1 MVTLSE
7 FLLPPHEALAARLT
21 DALADEGVVV
31 QSGGIGRIPIP
42 GWRMLPGAV
51 ARYLAG
57 MLDISLLDVL
67 VGAWNKSHAL
77 GQQLEKSRKSPDKDI
92 FLQLA
97 EHKITSK
104 HEPYLA
110 LVKDGQEIGRLP
122 FTVSVELALQGAVLR
137 IRDGVVEEVQT
148 GRITGKGTVKC
159 GRAILIEKE
168 LQPIVVPGVM
178 PVGLR
183 GAATRSTR
191 LARAS

>member
-7 FLLPPHEALAARLT
+7 FLLPTPGALAARLT
-21 DALADEGVVV
+21 DALADEGVVIRA
-31 QSGGIGRIPIP
+31 GGIGRIAIP
-42 GWRMLPGAV
+42 GWRMLPGTV
-51 ARYLAG
+51 ARHLPG

-67 VGAWNKSHAL
+67 VGAWNASHAL
-77 GQQLEKSRKSPDKDI
+77 GQELEKSRKSPGKDI

-104 HEPYLA
+104 HQPYLA

-122 FTVSVELALQGAVLR
+122 FTVSVELTLQGAVLR

-148 GRITGKGTVKC
+148 GRIKGKGTVKC
-159 GRAILIEKE
+159 GRAILVEKE
-168 LQPIVVPGVM
+168 LQPISVPGVM

-183 GAATRSTR
+183 GAPTGSTS